1 MRFFWLRYFFEVR
14 QGKVDILE
22 VVGEAQVQAQ
32 VALLAGEKA
41 LAVEADSL
49 EVEEVLEAE
58 VLEINLQ
65 FESKKV

>member
-1 MRFFWLRYFFEVR
+1 MDL
-14 QGKVDILE
+14 LE
-22 VVGEAQVQAQ
+22 VVGEAQVQVQ
-32 VALLAGEKA
+32 VALLAGEEVLEVEA
-41 LAVEADSL
+41 DSLEVEADSL

>member
-1 MRFFWLRYFFEVR
+1 MDL
-14 QGKVDILE
+14 LE
-22 VVGEAQVQAQ
+22 VVGEAQAQVQVQ
-32 VALLAGEKA
+32 VALLAGEEV
-41 LAVEADSL
+41 LEVEADSL

>member
-1 MRFFWLRYFFEVR
+1 MDL
-14 QGKVDILE
+14 LE
-22 VVGEAQVQAQ
+22 VVEEAQVQVQ
-32 VALLAGEKA
+32 EALLAGEEV
-41 LAVEADSL
+41 LEVEADSL

>member
-1 MRFFWLRYFFEVR
+1 MDL
-14 QGKVDILE
+14 LE
-22 VVGEAQVQAQ
+22 VVGEAQVQVQ
-32 VALLAGEKA
+32 VALLAGKEV
-41 LAVEADSL
+41 LEVEADSL

>member
-1 MRFFWLRYFFEVR
+1 MDL
-14 QGKVDILE
+14 LE
-22 VVGEAQVQAQ
+22 VVGEAQVQVQ
-32 VALLAGEKA
+32 VAPLAGEEV
-41 LAVEADSL
+41 LEVEADSL

>member
-1 MRFFWLRYFFEVR
+1 MDL
-14 QGKVDILE
+14 LE
-22 VVGEAQVQAQ
+22 VVGEAQVQVQ
-32 VALLAGEKA
+32 VALLAGEEV
-41 LAVEADSL
+41 LEVEADSM

>member
-1 MRFFWLRYFFEVR
+1 M
-14 QGKVDILE
+14 DILE

-49 EVEEVLEAE
+49 EVEEVSEAE

>member
-1 MRFFWLRYFFEVR
+1 
-14 QGKVDILE
+14 VDLLE
-22 VVGEAQVQAQ
+22 AVGEAQVQVQ

>member
-1 MRFFWLRYFFEVR
+1 MDL
-14 QGKVDILE
+14 LE
-22 VVGEAQVQAQ
+22 EAGEAQVQ
-32 VALLAGEKA
+32 VALLAGEEV
-41 LAVEADSL
+41 LEVEADSL

>member
-1 MRFFWLRYFFEVR
+1 MDL
-14 QGKVDILE
+14 LE
-22 VVGEAQVQAQ
+22 VVGEAQAQVQ
-32 VALLAGEKA
+32 VALLAGEEV
-41 LAVEADSL
+41 LEADSL

>member
-22 VVGEAQVQAQ
+22 VVGEAQVQ
-32 VALLAGEKA
+32 VALLAGEEV
-41 LAVEADSL
+41 LEVEADSL

-65 FESKKV
+65 FKSKKV

>member
-1 MRFFWLRYFFEVR
+1 MDL
-14 QGKVDILE
+14 LE
-22 VVGEAQVQAQ
+22 VVGEAQVQVQVQ
-32 VALLAGEKA
+32 VALLAGEEVLEA
-41 LAVEADSL
+41 EADSL

>member
-1 MRFFWLRYFFEVR
+1 MDL
-14 QGKVDILE
+14 LE
-22 VVGEAQVQAQ
+22 VVGEAQVQVQ
-32 VALLAGEKA
+32 VALLAEEEV
-41 LAVEADSL
+41 LEVEADSL